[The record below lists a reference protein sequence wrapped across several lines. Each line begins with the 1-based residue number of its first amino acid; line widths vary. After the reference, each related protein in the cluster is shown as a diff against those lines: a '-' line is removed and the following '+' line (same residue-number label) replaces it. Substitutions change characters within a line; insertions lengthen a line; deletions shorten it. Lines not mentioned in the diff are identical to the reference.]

1 VIGTV
6 RNECSAASGE
16 VVSDASAAEG
26 YHDPYDDPDDCVTAG

>member
-1 VIGTV
+1 V

-26 YHDPYDDPDDCVTAG
+26 YHDPYDCVTAG